1 MRKFIEN
8 QQFNY
13 VNDILNLSLLN
24 GNINRLGVDFIN
36 RSLLRVSLQANP
48 SVEFLKES
56 LDRIDKQIEDWYS
69 GYVKKIDLV
78 ESNNMF
84 IQLLNLSTE
93 DSGYYS
99 LFEIDTSNSNFVI
112 YSLSDKGYVLSSYDE
127 KELL

>member
-13 VNDILNLSLLN
+13 VNDILNLSLLG
-24 GNINRLGVDFIN
+24 GNINRLGIDFIN
-36 RSLLRVSLQANP
+36 RSLLRVSLQANL

-56 LDRIDKQIEDWYS
+56 LDRIDTQLEEWYS
-69 GYVKKIDLV
+69 GYIKKIDLA

-99 LFEIDTSNSNFVI
+99 LFEIDTSNSNSVI

>member
-24 GNINRLGVDFIN
+24 GNINRLGIDFIN

-56 LDRIDKQIEDWYS
+56 LDRRDKQSGGYYS

-99 LFEIDTSNSNFVI
+99 LFEIDTSNSDSVI

>member
-13 VNDILNLSLLN
+13 VNDILNLSLLG
-24 GNINRLGVDFIN
+24 GNINRLGIDFIN

-56 LDRIDKQIEDWYS
+56 LDRIDAQLEEWYS
-69 GYVKKIDLV
+69 GYIKKIDLA

-99 LFEIDTSNSNFVI
+99 LFEIDTSNSNSVI

>member
-13 VNDILNLSLLN
+13 VNDILNLSLLG
-24 GNINRLGVDFIN
+24 GNINRLGIDFIN
-36 RSLLRVSLQANP
+36 RSLLRVSLQASP

-56 LDRIDKQIEDWYS
+56 LDRIDAQLEEWYS
-69 GYVKKIDLV
+69 VYIKKIDLA

-99 LFEIDTSNSNFVI
+99 LFEIDTSNSNSVI

>member
-13 VNDILNLSLLN
+13 VNDILNLSLLG
-24 GNINRLGVDFIN
+24 GNIDRLGIDFIN

-56 LDRIDKQIEDWYS
+56 LDRIDTQLEEWYS
-69 GYVKKIDLV
+69 GYIKKIDLA

-99 LFEIDTSNSNFVI
+99 LFEIDTSNSNSVI

>member
-13 VNDILNLSLLN
+13 VNDILNLYLLG
-24 GNINRLGVDFIN
+24 GNINRLGIDFIN

-56 LDRIDKQIEDWYS
+56 LDRIDTQLEEWYS
-69 GYVKKIDLV
+69 GYIKKIDLA

-99 LFEIDTSNSNFVI
+99 LFEIDTSNSNSVI

>member
-24 GNINRLGVDFIN
+24 GNINRLGIDFIN

-99 LFEIDTSNSNFVI
+99 LFEIDTSNSNSII

>member
-24 GNINRLGVDFIN
+24 DNINRLGIDFIN

-99 LFEIDTSNSNFVI
+99 LFDIDTSNSDSVI

>member
-24 GNINRLGVDFIN
+24 GNINRLGIDFIN

-84 IQLLNLSTE
+84 IQLLNMSTE

-99 LFEIDTSNSNFVI
+99 LFEIDTSNSNSVI

>member
-13 VNDILNLSLLN
+13 VNDILTLSLLG
-24 GNINRLGVDFIN
+24 GNINRLGLDFIN

-56 LDRIDKQIEDWYS
+56 LDRIDAQLEEWYS
-69 GYVKKIDLV
+69 GYIKKIDLA

-99 LFEIDTSNSNFVI
+99 LFEIDTSNSNSVI

>member
-24 GNINRLGVDFIN
+24 GNINRLGIDFIN

-99 LFEIDTSNSNFVI
+99 LFEIDTSNFNSVI

>member
-24 GNINRLGVDFIN
+24 GNINRLGIDFIN

-84 IQLLNLSTE
+84 IQ
-93 DSGYYS
+93 
-99 LFEIDTSNSNFVI
+99 
-112 YSLSDKGYVLSSYDE
+112 
-127 KELL
+127 

>member
-13 VNDILNLSLLN
+13 VNDILNLSLLG
-24 GNINRLGVDFIN
+24 GNINRLGLDFIN

-56 LDRIDKQIEDWYS
+56 LDRIDVQLEEWYS
-69 GYVKKIDLV
+69 GYIKKIDLA

-99 LFEIDTSNSNFVI
+99 LFEIDTSNSNSVI

>member
-1 MRKFIEN
+1 MKKFIEN

-24 GNINRLGVDFIN
+24 GNINRLGIDFIN

-48 SVEFLKES
+48 SVEFLKGS

-99 LFEIDTSNSNFVI
+99 LFEIDTSNSDSVI

>member
-24 GNINRLGVDFIN
+24 GNINRLGIDFIN

-69 GYVKKIDLV
+69 GYIKKIDLV

-99 LFEIDTSNSNFVI
+99 LFEIDTSNSDSVI

>member
-24 GNINRLGVDFIN
+24 GNINRLGIDFIN

-99 LFEIDTSNSNFVI
+99 LFEIDTSNSNSVI

>member
-24 GNINRLGVDFIN
+24 GNINRLGIDFIN

-99 LFEIDTSNSNFVI
+99 LFEIDTSNSDSVI

>member
-13 VNDILNLSLLN
+13 VNDILNLSLLG
-24 GNINRLGVDFIN
+24 GNINRLSIDFIN

-56 LDRIDKQIEDWYS
+56 LDRIDTQLEEWYS
-69 GYVKKIDLV
+69 GYIKKIDLA

-99 LFEIDTSNSNFVI
+99 LFEIDTSNSNSVI

>member
-13 VNDILNLSLLN
+13 VNDILNLSLLG
-24 GNINRLGVDFIN
+24 GNINRLGIDFIN

-56 LDRIDKQIEDWYS
+56 LDRIDTQLEEWYS
-69 GYVKKIDLV
+69 GYIKKIDLA

-99 LFEIDTSNSNFVI
+99 LFEIDTSNSNSVI

>member
-13 VNDILNLSLLN
+13 VNDILSLSLLG
-24 GNINRLGVDFIN
+24 GNINRLGIDFIN

-56 LDRIDKQIEDWYS
+56 LDRIDTQLEEWYS
-69 GYVKKIDLV
+69 GYIKKIDLA

-93 DSGYYS
+93 DSGHYS
-99 LFEIDTSNSNFVI
+99 LFEIDTSNSNSVI

>member
-24 GNINRLGVDFIN
+24 GNINRLGIDFIN

-99 LFEIDTSNSNFVI
+99 LFDIDTSNSDSVI

>member
-24 GNINRLGVDFIN
+24 GNINRLGIDFIN

-99 LFEIDTSNSNFVI
+99 LFEIDTSNSNSVT

>member
-13 VNDILNLSLLN
+13 VNGILNLSLLN
-24 GNINRLGVDFIN
+24 GNINRLGIDFIN

-99 LFEIDTSNSNFVI
+99 LFEIDTSNSNSVI

>member
-24 GNINRLGVDFIN
+24 GNINRLGIDFIN

-99 LFEIDTSNSNFVI
+99 LFEIDASNSNSVI

>member
-24 GNINRLGVDFIN
+24 GNINRLGIDFIN

-48 SVEFLKES
+48 SVEFLKDS

-99 LFEIDTSNSNFVI
+99 LFEIDTSNSDSVI

>member
-1 MRKFIEN
+1 MRRFIEN

-24 GNINRLGVDFIN
+24 GNINRLGIDFIN

-56 LDRIDKQIEDWYS
+56 LDRTDKQIEDWYS

-99 LFEIDTSNSNFVI
+99 LFEIDTSNSDSVI

>member
-13 VNDILNLSLLN
+13 VNDILNLSLLG
-24 GNINRLGVDFIN
+24 GNINRLGIDFIN
-36 RSLLRVSLQANP
+36 RSLLRVSLQANT

-56 LDRIDKQIEDWYS
+56 LDRIDTQLEEWYS
-69 GYVKKIDLV
+69 GYIKKIDLA

-99 LFEIDTSNSNFVI
+99 LFEIDTSNSNSVI

>member
-1 MRKFIEN
+1 MRRFIEN

-13 VNDILNLSLLN
+13 VNDILNLPLLN
-24 GNINRLGVDFIN
+24 GNINRLGIDFIN

-99 LFEIDTSNSNFVI
+99 LFEIDTSNSDSVI

>member
-24 GNINRLGVDFIN
+24 GNINRLGIDFIN

-99 LFEIDTSNSNFVI
+99 LFDIDTSNSNSVI

>member
-24 GNINRLGVDFIN
+24 GNINRLGIDFIN

-99 LFEIDTSNSNFVI
+99 LFEIDTSNYNSVI

>member
-24 GNINRLGVDFIN
+24 GNINRLGIDFIN

-99 LFEIDTSNSNFVI
+99 LFEIDTLNSNSVI

>member
-13 VNDILNLSLLN
+13 VNDILSLSLLN
-24 GNINRLGVDFIN
+24 GNINRLGIDFIN

-99 LFEIDTSNSNFVI
+99 LFEIDTSNSNSVI

>member
-48 SVEFLKES
+48 SVEFLKDS

-99 LFEIDTSNSNFVI
+99 LFEIDTSNSDSVI

>member
-24 GNINRLGVDFIN
+24 GNINRLGIDFIN

-48 SVEFLKES
+48 SVEFLKGS

-99 LFEIDTSNSNFVI
+99 LFEIDTSNSDSVI